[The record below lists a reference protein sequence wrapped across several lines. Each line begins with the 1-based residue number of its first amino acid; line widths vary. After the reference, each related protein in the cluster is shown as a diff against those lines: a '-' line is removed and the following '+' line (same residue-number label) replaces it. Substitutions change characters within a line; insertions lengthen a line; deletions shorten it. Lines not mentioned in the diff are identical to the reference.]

1 MQVQP
6 IPLSA
11 VSQGYRFEEVH
22 KNHVELKIE
31 LSECR
36 QMTRTTYTC
45 LTLFSLVDLNQGE
58 LQDLF
63 LFVKDEGSIKAD

>member
-1 MQVQP
+1 
-6 IPLSA
+6 
-11 VSQGYRFEEVH
+11 
-22 KNHVELKIE
+22 
-31 LSECR
+31 
-36 QMTRTTYTC
+36 MTRTTYTC